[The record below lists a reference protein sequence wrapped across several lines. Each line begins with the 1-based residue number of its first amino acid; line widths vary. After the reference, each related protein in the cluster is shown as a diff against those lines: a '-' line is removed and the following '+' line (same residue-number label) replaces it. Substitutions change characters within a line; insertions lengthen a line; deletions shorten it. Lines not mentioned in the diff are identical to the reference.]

1 MADPFI
7 LEGADGTNPVVI
19 TDDDEGHATIEASD
33 GEHSISVKVH
43 LEVMDQFAADWLA
56 AREAS

>member
-19 TDDDEGHATIEASD
+19 TEDNEGHAVIEASD
-33 GEHSISVKVH
+33 GEHAISVLVH
-43 LEVMDQFAADWLA
+43 VDVMDQFASDWLA

>member
-19 TDDDEGHATIEASD
+19 TEDDEGHAVIEASD
-33 GEHSISVKVH
+33 GVHAISVLVH
-43 LEVMDQFAADWLA
+43 VDVMDQFAADWLA